1 MLVPH
6 GTPFPPFLPTS
17 SQATTSLELGLRTYK
32 DISFHTFFPAAIIFL
47 WRKAATA
54 QCCDGFQGWHLGV
67 AAGRKRRLFGMRLA
81 VRDSFTK
88 EMLLQWDLKDVWL
101 DPPFQDHVP
110 RVFSVLDL
118 VRAEVAFPEA
128 PVAVDLG
135 CPAKPGDP
143 L

>member
-1 MLVPH
+1 
-6 GTPFPPFLPTS
+6 
-17 SQATTSLELGLRTYK
+17 
-32 DISFHTFFPAAIIFL
+32 
-47 WRKAATA
+47 
-54 QCCDGFQGWHLGV
+54 
-67 AAGRKRRLFGMRLA
+67 MRLA